1 MTSSVLGQR
10 RSPKHFPKPNLH
22 QGKAMVTVWW
32 STVRLIHYSFL
43 NPTETMT
50 SEKHA
55 QKIDLLFSHSVMFDS
70 LRLHG
75 LQHARFPYPS
85 PSPGPCSNSYPSSVK
100 PSNHLI
106 LCCPLLLLPSI
117 FPDIRVFS
125 NELVLCIRWP
135 KYWSFCIS
143 PSRK

>member
-50 SEKHA
+50 SEKHV
-55 QKIDLLFSHSVMFDS
+55 QKIDLLFSHV
-70 LRLHG
+70 
-75 LQHARFPYPS
+75 
-85 PSPGPCSNSYPSSVK
+85 
-100 PSNHLI
+100 
-106 LCCPLLLLPSI
+106 
-117 FPDIRVFS
+117 
-125 NELVLCIRWP
+125 
-135 KYWSFCIS
+135 
-143 PSRK
+143 